1 MKEILGAYRT
11 AGSAQDIAQ
20 LIAEHLRKHLHCEAV
35 SFFEFKEVSKNLSL
49 YYTTSRKVDKVT
61 NVFGNG
67 TFINMMFRENKDLVI
82 NHDMI
87 KTDYPTAD
95 LFFEDSSKAYSLAFA
110 RVMDCYNRPIGI
122 LRALNKI
129 GFNGEFVDFNAKDL
143 NNLID
148 AANILGAGLVAL
160 NAHQRAMAFLDS
172 VTHELRA
179 PMSGAKNAAKF
190 LLGYISHKSEESEEE
205 SEKRILSNL
214 HDIVKSAEAS
224 ISLVDGI
231 TMFSRS
237 GRMSEL
243 DLEKKPTR
251 LFKDVITKSIS
262 NVSPLIA
269 FRGFDRSKIRA
280 IDYQK
285 WPLVKVDQ
293 IIMEQVFS
301 NLLTNS
307 IKYAHND
314 KENFSIDILMDELP
328 DGDLIITIRDYG
340 IGIDAEDVKK
350 IFLPGDRGKRAKE
363 KVPTGMGIGLTLV
376 NKMLQLH
383 GMSIELHKLSL
394 PTEFCIKIP
403 KNLVIRRA
411 R

>member
-1 MKEILGAYRT
+1 MREILSTYRT
-11 AGSAQDIAQ
+11 AGSAYEIVQ
-20 LIAEHLRKHLHCEAV
+20 LISEYLKNILHCEAV
-35 SFFEFKEVSKNLSL
+35 SFFEFKEVSQNLSL
-49 YYTTSRKVDKVT
+49 SYTTSRKIDKVR

-67 TFINMMFRENKDLVI
+67 TFINMIFRQNKDLII
-82 NHDMI
+82 NHEMI
-87 KTDYPTAD
+87 KDEYPTAD
-95 LFFEDSSKAYSLAFA
+95 IFFEDSTEAYSLAFA
-110 RVMDCYNRPIGI
+110 RVIDCYNRPIGMI
-122 LRALNKI
+122 RALNKLGI
-129 GFNGEFVDFNAKDL
+129 NGVNIDFNAKDL

-148 AANILGAGLVAL
+148 AANILGVGLVAL

-190 LLGYISHKSEESEEE
+190 LLGYISKTEESGEER
-205 SEKRILSNL
+205 KQRILMNL
-214 HDIVKSAEAS
+214 QDIVRSAEAS

-237 GRMSEL
+237 GRMSER
-243 DLEKKPTR
+243 DLEKQPTR

-280 IDYQK
+280 VDSQK

-293 IIMEQVFS
+293 KIMEQVFS

-314 KENFSIDILMDELP
+314 KENFSIDILMDELA
-328 DGDLIITIRDYG
+328 DGGLIITIKDYG
-340 IGIDAEDVKK
+340 IGIDAEDAKK
-350 IFLPGDRGKRAKE
+350 IFLPGERGKRAKD
-363 KVPTGMGIGLTLV
+363 KVPTGTGIGLTVVHKL
-376 NKMLQLH
+376 LQLH
-383 GMSIELHKLSL
+383 GMSIELHSLSL
-394 PTEFCIKIP
+394 PTEFRIKIP
-403 KNLVIRRA
+403 GNLVIRSPR
-411 R
+411 